1 MSVNVLNVYYNYIY
15 MQHAISHFSSLE
27 NLFVMF
33 YFAFCIFHSQYTR
46 LMNDKGCELCGM
58 FW

>member
-46 LMNDKGCELCGM
+46 LMNDKGCEL
-58 FW
+58 